1 MTLALR
7 TKSHLRSLAFRA
19 LALLGAGL
27 CAHLLSGALGLPA
40 VAPLPIGFAPL
51 EHYRELGREPLELLP
66 LGLAVAVLLYL
77 FTQPRSEDRL
87 IALSGALTLAV
98 GGAMNLSEEA
108 LRGSVRDYF
117 WLAHPDGSFGLVFN
131 IADLALLWGLLTLCR
146 LPLRAG
152 RDLLDSLRRSPVDD
166 RTA

>member
-1 MTLALR
+1 MTPTLR
-7 TKSHLRSLAFRA
+7 TRIHLRSLALRA
-19 LALLGAGL
+19 LALIGAAL
-27 CAHLLSGALGLPA
+27 CAHLLSGALGFPT

-66 LGLAVAVLLYL
+66 LGLAVAIALYL

-98 GGAMNLSEEA
+98 GGTLNLAEEA

-131 IADLALLWGLLTLCR
+131 VADLALLWGLLTLCS

-152 RDLLDSLRRSPVDD
+152 RDLVNSLRPNL
-166 RTA
+166 T

>member
-7 TKSHLRSLAFRA
+7 TRIHLRSLTLRA
-19 LALLGAGL
+19 LALIGAAL
-27 CAHLLSGALGLPA
+27 CAHLLSGALGFPT

-66 LGLAVAVLLYL
+66 LGLAVAIALYL

-98 GGAMNLSEEA
+98 GGTLNLAEEA

-131 IADLALLWGLLTLCR
+131 VADLALLWGLLTLCR

-152 RDLLDSLRRSPVDD
+152 RDLVNSLRPNL
-166 RTA
+166 T

>member
-1 MTLALR
+1 MTPTLR
-7 TKSHLRSLAFRA
+7 TRIHLRSLALRA
-19 LALLGAGL
+19 LALIGAAL
-27 CAHLLSGALGLPA
+27 CAHLLSGALGFPT

-66 LGLAVAVLLYL
+66 LGLAVAIALYL

-98 GGAMNLSEEA
+98 GGTLNLAEEA

-131 IADLALLWGLLTLCR
+131 VADLALLWGLLTLCR

-152 RDLLDSLRRSPVDD
+152 RDLVNSLRPNL
-166 RTA
+166 T